1 MVDPNRMKFLTPKIG
16 WKLFVSMMVVVF
28 VCPEIPAQSP
38 RGRMTLTA
46 PATLTM
52 QTPIGE
58 AHMELPSGTV
68 IENAAIINGGV
79 QIESGSFSGWVPVEN
94 TNLSDLS
101 GNKEENPMP
110 VPLPTAQP
118 APENLQPLQQ
128 DYPLFTI
135 SVLLGIA
142 VLIIIGQ
149 MRSVQKWFFRTLH
162 KLGSFNR

>member
-1 MVDPNRMKFLTPKIG
+1 MVDTNRMKILTPKIG
-16 WKLFVSMMVVVF
+16 WKLFASIMVMASA
-28 VCPEIPAQSP
+28 CPEIQAQSP
-38 RGRMTLTA
+38 RGRMTLTT

-79 QIESGSFSGWVPVEN
+79 QIENGPFSGWVPVEN

-101 GNKEENPMP
+101 GNKEENSLP

-142 VLIIIGQ
+142 ILIIIAQ
-149 MRSVQKWFFRTLH
+149 MRSVQKWFSRTLQRIN
-162 KLGSFNR
+162 SINR